1 MEKQILNPPTLA
13 TPSGYAHGISTTG
26 GRILFLA
33 GQPGMD
39 ASGKIVARGN
49 LVAQFTQALRNLQAV
64 VEAGSGALADIVKL
78 TIYVKDKRDYAIH
91 REELGRVWQ
100 SFFGRY
106 YMAVTLV
113 EVSAL
118 FDDAALVEIDGIAVI
133 G

>member
-1 MEKQILNPPTLA
+1 MEKQILNPPALA
-13 TPSGYAHGISTTG
+13 APTGYAHGISTTG
-26 GRILFLA
+26 GRLLFLS

-49 LVAQFTQALRNLQAV
+49 LVAQFTQALRNLQVV
-64 VEAGSGALADIVKL
+64 VEAGGGAMTDVVKF

-91 REELGRVWQ
+91 RQELGQIWQ

-106 YMAVTLV
+106 YMAMTLV

-118 FDDAALVEIDGIAVI
+118 FDDEALVEIDGMAVI